1 MNGDAGKKL
10 ALPGSSYDVVAKI
23 LHAYALCGDTPASL
37 DTVAAK
43 AAMDKT
49 IVSRNNGFLVSLGL
63 LTEGKSKT
71 LTPDGKRLALA
82 IGNNLEEDAAVEWR
96 RIFLNA
102 PAAKGVV
109 DMLKVQK
116 EIPIAALSGRVA
128 ATLGQTTS
136 TATTT
141 GVNALVEILTKAGV
155 IQEQDGKYRLATQ
168 PAEAEASPTSHT
180 PSTTVQPK
188 VVETEAAETETS
200 KTSVNLPKVGTI
212 PIHVNIELHL
222 PASSEQAVYDALF
235 KSIRENL
242 LS

>member
-1 MNGDAGKKL
+1 MNSDAEKKL
-10 ALPGSSYDVVAKI
+10 ALPGSSYEIVAKI

-37 DTVAAK
+37 DTVAAR

-49 IVSRNNGFLVSLGL
+49 LVSRNNGFLVSLDL

-71 LTPDGKRLALA
+71 LTPDGKKLALA

-102 PAAKGVV
+102 PAAKSVV
-109 DMLKVQK
+109 DMLRVQR
-116 EIPIAALSGRVA
+116 EIPEAALSGRIA
-128 ATLGQTTS
+128 STLGQPGS
-136 TATTT
+136 SSTTT

-155 IQEQDGKYRLATQ
+155 IHEQDGKFKLVTQ
-168 PAEAEASPTSHT
+168 PSESQPAKAVNASSMPVH
-180 PSTTVQPK
+180 PDL
-188 VVETEAAETETS
+188 VETEAANTTPPIPS
-200 KTSVNLPKVGTI
+200 SLPKFGTI